1 MAAKQL
7 ERAIL
12 MDVTVLKEMIE
23 DQIERYRSILGLPR
37 RSNYTL
43 IQDTEYLLKIVK
55 NNSSLNDMEVLICK
69 EFNIKKNTFNYV
81 LPTVERANLI
91 MKTKNNIRLTYAG
104 EQFIQTK
111 NISYVVKGFI
121 ENYFGLLEALLLI
134 AENPLD
140 SRKEIFLKWV
150 TLYEAEFGNRAKST
164 HKSQFNIILRYLIGF
179 DLLFI
184 DGGGDFKINY
194 DLLSESKQIAIF

>member
-184 DGGGDFKINY
+184 DSSGDFKVNY